1 MTVHCQEKGPDA
13 RVTFETFLPMLQD
26 VSSKPIRDTVDD
38 FVEVGTT
45 QGLEGDHSLYISIQG
60 LKHFD
65 KEGNG
70 LISAVELRHLLTGL
84 GEKMSE
90 EEVELLIHG
99 KEDSQ
104 VSVLRLLV
112 VSKYLHLR
120 ETSTMRSSSRWF
132 QPSEMTTIFSL
143 DKCFLR
149 QDLQKIY
156 VLQQIN
162 IVLFIQI
169 DRQVL
174 LGFYQNLQHPSRGEY
189 QLLSLQEDNI
199 KHSPDEL
206 GFVKYL
212 QTFYTFISFYYVF
225 IIL

>member
-1 MTVHCQEKGPDA
+1 MVI
-13 RVTFETFLPMLQD
+13 
-26 VSSKPIRDTVDD
+26 IRL
-38 FVEVGTT
+38 GI
-45 QGLEGDHSLYISIQG
+45 YQG

-132 QPSEMTTIFSL
+132 
-143 DKCFLR
+143 
-149 QDLQKIY
+149 
-156 VLQQIN
+156 
-162 IVLFIQI
+162 
-169 DRQVL
+169 
-174 LGFYQNLQHPSRGEY
+174 
-189 QLLSLQEDNI
+189 
-199 KHSPDEL
+199 
-206 GFVKYL
+206 
-212 QTFYTFISFYYVF
+212 
-225 IIL
+225 